1 MLVRILLIACLI
13 LINASAAFAWFD
25 FSSLQARVNVIAKSF
40 KGNLGVGVIDV
51 QSGQSWYLNGD
62 ERFRMQSVAKVLI
75 AMAALRQ
82 VDEGKLKLNQEV
94 PLTRSDV
101 DLIRESYMRDPL
113 PRSTKTLTLSALLE
127 KSVCR
132 SNNGAADLTMKL
144 LGGPVAVDKFLKDEQ
159 FSDIRVDRFERELS
173 LHDDDHVGADM
184 LDSCTPRAIC
194 SVLAKL
200 QSGQL
205 LSAKS
210 TDYLLALMRR
220 CETGQNRL
228 RAGFPKNWIIANK
241 TGTGREM
248 FGVTVSTNDV
258 GIVTGPN
265 NSTWI
270 VAVLIGDAKLSRIA
284 CEGKIA
290 EVAKAVSL
298 AVR

>member
-1 MLVRILLIACLI
+1 MSVRILLIACLI
-13 LINASAAFAWFD
+13 LINASAAFAGID
-25 FSSLQARVNVIAKSF
+25 FSSLQTRVNVIAKSF
-40 KGNLGVGVIDV
+40 KGHLGVGVIDV
-51 QSGQSWYLNGD
+51 QSGESWYLNAD
-62 ERFRMQSVAKVLI
+62 ERFRMQSVAKILI

-82 VDEGKLKLNQEV
+82 VDEGKLKLDQDV

-101 DLIRESYMRDPL
+101 DLIRDSYIRDPL
-113 PRSTKTLTLSALLE
+113 PRSTTTLKLSALLE

-144 LGGPVAVDKFLKDEQ
+144 LGGPTVVDKFLKDEH
-159 FSDIRVDRFERELS
+159 FSDIRVDRYEMQLS
-173 LHDDDHVGADM
+173 LDDDHHLGAEM
-184 LDSCTPRAIC
+184 LDSCSPRAIC
-194 SVLAKL
+194 SVLSKL

-210 TDYLLALMRR
+210 TSYLLGLMRR

-228 RAGFPKNWIIANK
+228 RAGFPKDWIVANK

-265 NSTWI
+265 KSTWI